1 MNILTKYT
9 KTLLP
14 VAALSLTLGLASCT
28 GDLDVDPT
36 IDKSTSMEFDRDAV
50 FNKIYGNMALTGQNG
65 PAGDQDIADI
75 DEGTS
80 DFFRQIWN
88 MNELTT
94 DEAICSWGDPG
105 IPEYNFNTWDAS
117 HGMITCEYYR
127 LLFGITMANSFLAQ
141 TAEDTDSETVKMRAE
156 VRFLRALYY
165 YYAIDFFG
173 NVPFVTTVSS
183 ENAPQASRAEVFSF
197 IESELS
203 DCVNDMAEPKGNT
216 YGRADKAAAWLL
228 LARLYL
234 NAQVYTGTPQWAK
247 AAEYAKKVMDSSYT
261 LTPNFSYLFMGDNNS
276 NGAQNEIILPI
287 LQDGVATQNYGGS
300 LFLIASTNKDDM
312 GEHGTSESWAGNRAR
327 KQLVEKFFPNSEPP
341 TGLDV
346 AGMIAAAG
354 DDRAMFFSIDRNLSV
369 EETSVFTDGFSVG
382 KFTNSYS
389 NGANPHDSKFV
400 DTDVPFLRAAEA
412 YLTYAEAQTRL
423 GNSAEAKV
431 AVDALKDRAHA
442 SASKQGVYSLDDIC
456 DEWAREFMF
465 EGRRR
470 MDLVRFG
477 RFGGNSDYVW
487 EWKGGARNGSNFS
500 AQRNVFGL
508 PTKDIV
514 ANNNLVQNPGY

>member
-1 MNILTKYT
+1 MKLFKYT

-14 VAALSLTLGLASCT
+14 VAALTLTLGLTSCV

-36 IDKSTSMEFDRDAV
+36 IDKSTSMEFDRDGV
-50 FNKIYGNMALTGQNG
+50 FTKIYANMALTGQVG

-127 LLFGITMANSFLAQ
+127 LLFGITMANSFLSQ
-141 TAEDTDSETVKMRAE
+141 TEGDTDAETVKMRAE

-165 YYAIDFFG
+165 TYAIDFFG
-173 NVPFVTTVSS
+173 NVPFVTSVSS
-183 ENAPQASRAEVFSF
+183 ANAPQGSRESVYSF
-197 IESELS
+197 IESELN
-203 DCVNDMAEPKGNT
+203 DCVKDMAEPKTNT

-228 LARLYL
+228 LSRLYL
-234 NAQVYTGTPQWAK
+234 NAQVYTGTAQWAK
-247 AAEYAKKVMDSSYT
+247 AAEFAQKVMDSKYKLVSTYK
-261 LTPNFSYLFMGDNNS
+261 YLFMGDNNS

-287 LQDGVATQNYGGS
+287 LQDGIDTQNYGGS

-354 DDRAMFFSIDRNLSV
+354 DDRAMFFSKGRNLSV

-389 NGANPHDSKFV
+389 SGGNTHDSKFV
-400 DTDVPFLRAAEA
+400 DMDVPFMRAAEA
-412 YLTYAEAQTRL
+412 YLTFAEAQTRM
-423 GNSAEAKV
+423 GNTTAAKV
-431 AVDALKDRAHA
+431 AIDALKDRAHA

-470 MDLVRFG
+470 MDLIRFG

-487 EWKGGARNGSNFS
+487 EWKGGTRNGSNFS

-508 PTKDIV
+508 PTKDVV
-514 ANNNLVQNPGY
+514 ANNNLKQNAGY